1 MLTNIITVNFP
12 QGCGGHIA
20 GRILASSPDI
30 AWYNHRQNGD
40 NPWNPY
46 TVDPK
51 FSRLHFTRRFKEDS
65 NTGGVPPVLDLAEK
79 RNMDYHR
86 ESIEPW
92 LKKYYPKKLLYT
104 LHADLPR
111 TREFFKSEKHLV
123 IIPKDINIL
132 VDQWMNSS
140 YHYFVSADDKDFTYG
155 DLYYQYSIERNKSI
169 RECIKEDLTLQVDQY
184 KRDIIETDIVIHEVA
199 VLYDNLVCE
208 EIMNKLGLSFNME
221 RYLRVLELVDEH
233 THL

>member
-1 MLTNIITVNFP
+1 M
-12 QGCGGHIA
+12 
-20 GRILASSPDI
+20 
-30 AWYNHRQNGD
+30 
-40 NPWNPY
+40 
-46 TVDPK
+46 
-51 FSRLHFTRRFKEDS
+51 
-65 NTGGVPPVLDLAEK
+65 
-79 RNMDYHR
+79 
-86 ESIEPW
+86 
-92 LKKYYPKKLLYT
+92 
-104 LHADLPR
+104 
-111 TREFFKSEKHLV
+111 V